1 MANRDRRDQ
10 KFSTYSTVG
19 GDAKKGGAG
28 GSYTWGSALD
38 VPTDYVPTYAAPEQ
52 VQVSAAARVVQSA
65 PMVVLPMTVNIG
77 DNQAFPT
84 LGAPAQPVT
93 IRGWGP
99 GSQGQVVYQ
108 QPVETLAPVRT
119 TVEFGATHPRNTFAR
134 IPRTST
140 GGSVVAAQ
148 PAAID
153 WSAPGT
159 AAMNQAVIQ
168 ATGNPAHLGPY
179 TVAAAPVAVQ
189 TLKQQP
195 VYQQIPKP
203 VSYVQSRP
211 NFMPQKVTQARGR

>member
-38 VPTDYVPTYAAPEQ
+38 VPLDYAPAGYAAPAQ
-52 VQVSAAARVVQSA
+52 VIVAAAPQMVQAA
-65 PMVVLPMTVNIG
+65 PMVAQPMTVSIA
-77 DNQAFPT
+77 DTQAFPT
-84 LGAPAQPVT
+84 LGAAQPVT

-99 GSQGQVVYQ
+99 GSQGQYVVQ
-108 QPVETLAPVRT
+108 QPVEILAPVRT

-153 WSAPGT
+153 WSASGT
-159 AAMNQAVIQ
+159 TAMNQAVLH
-168 ATGNPAHLGPY
+168 ATTSNPAHLGPY
-179 TVAAAPVAVQ
+179 TVAAPQVPMQ
-189 TLKQQP
+189 TLRQQP

-203 VSYVQSRP
+203 VSYVQP
-211 NFMPQKVTQARGR
+211 NFIPQKVTQARGR